1 MRLSYYL
8 HMEEMQ
14 VFPTCAAVVADI
26 VSSRA
31 SDRGQSHTH
40 VLDAIAQTNANI
52 AQLDPLRVTVGDEIQ
67 GVYATLGDAFAATFT
82 LRNLLA
88 GHVDL
93 RFGIGVGEVR
103 IIDAKRGIQDGSA
116 WVLAREAIEAVERQS
131 HEPGRRG
138 LRTAVR
144 DDSPSANPL
153 VEPAAQLIDAH
164 LAALGA
170 GARASFSALYEGL
183 DNQQA
188 AERLGITAS
197 ANSQRVNNNQLRPLL
212 AMAQALTALGGT
224 DEK

>member
-1 MRLSYYL
+1 M
-8 HMEEMQ
+8 
-14 VFPTCAAVVADI
+14 
-26 VSSRA
+26 
-31 SDRGQSHTH
+31 
-40 VLDAIAQTNANI
+40 
-52 AQLDPLRVTVGDEIQ
+52 
-67 GVYATLGDAFAATFT
+67 
-82 LRNLLA
+82 
-88 GHVDL
+88 
-93 RFGIGVGEVR
+93 GEVR
-103 IIDAKRGIQDGSA
+103 IIDAERGIQDGSA

-138 LRTAVR
+138 LRTAGR
-144 DDSPSANPL
+144 DDTPAANPL

-188 AERLGITAS
+188 AKRLGITAS

-212 AMAQALTALGGT
+212 AMAEALTALGGT